1 MKPISR
7 TVRARVSHAGPAG
20 RSHPHHPQEYEILDP
35 GDIEELVGAWPLGT
49 GHDEAFDC
57 TCLGHEGRVTLH
69 EASGQTIRSRDLSS
83 PEPLADLLDPDTPE
97 GIPARHRA
105 RWAAAAPAPL
115 REYAEAVARASTPQ
129 GPHTVPL
136 AVVFGWLGTR
146 RPEPADAASVL
157 AVEAPMRLLADAC
170 TEELAWAVRQTDRAG
185 LEGAVRFFASEE
197 FTTRHPKR
205 RRVPDT
211 ARDLLLRHARSHRPG
226 DLAVLERRLLRTPD
240 DRIRRS

>member
-1 MKPISR
+1 MPTKPPRKPLTIGDFSR
-7 TVRARVSHAGPAG
+7 ADGAR
-20 RSHPHHPQEYEILDP
+20 HPHHPRSYEVSDQAEIREVRAVRRIGRQRAAAATGAGAAKGVVFCSC
-35 GDIEELVGAWPLGT
+35 GDDDGT
-49 GHDEAFDC
+49 AHP
-57 TCLGHEGRVTLH
+57 T
-69 EASGQTIRSRDLSS
+69 
-83 PEPLADLLDPDTPE
+83 PESNRLLDPLSPE

-105 RWAAAAPAPL
+105 RWAAAAPEGL
-115 REYAEAVARASTPQ
+115 REYAEALARGEEEPAPPR
-129 GPHTVPL
+129 GVPY
-136 AVVFGWLGTR
+136 AVVFGWLGAPR
-146 RPEPADAASVL
+146 AEPRDAAWLL
-157 AVEAPMRLLADAC
+157 AERAPWRLLAGVG

-211 ARDLLLRHARSHRPG
+211 ARDLLLRHARSHRPR